1 MLMSIRSPCCIKDLR
16 MTKMKEDFEGRARL
30 YVATCSKCEETYN
43 VAIYPANYTS
53 SSV

>member
-1 MLMSIRSPCCIKDLR
+1 
-16 MTKMKEDFEGRARL
+16 MTKIKEDKDGRARL

-43 VAIYPANYTS
+43 VAIYPANYTP